1 MQGYDIIIKSAA
13 TRDGKAGHGWN
24 GFYIFE
30 NGSYVLSTSFRSLK
44 SDLFV
49 SRYQYLK
56 AAQEIGKA
64 LKENK
69 VAETDEVKPF
79 SKEEAKETYGGELMV
94 RWVRMPFC

>member
-1 MQGYDIIIKSAA
+1 M
-13 TRDGKAGHGWN
+13 
-24 GFYIFE
+24 
-30 NGSYVLSTSFRSLK
+30 
-44 SDLFV
+44 
-49 SRYQYLK
+49 K

-94 RWVRMPFC
+94 RWSFYAFLLGEFTNGVVL